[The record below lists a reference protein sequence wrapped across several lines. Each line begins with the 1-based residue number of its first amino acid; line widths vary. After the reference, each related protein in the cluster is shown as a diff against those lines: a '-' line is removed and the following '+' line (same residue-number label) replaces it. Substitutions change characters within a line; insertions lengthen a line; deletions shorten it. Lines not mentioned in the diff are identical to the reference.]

1 MIPPSRFARMKL
13 SLSDVPVGL
22 AVSLTA
28 AVVVA
33 CASGGWL
40 YSRHHFQTL
49 LNSERRS
56 ALAEGELIRVAL
68 EHQMIENDRT
78 LIGRM
83 VASFGKQTHVDRLM
97 ILDRSGVV

>member
-13 SLSDVPVGL
+13 RLSDVPVGL

-28 AVVVA
+28 AVVIA

-49 LNSERRS
+49 LESERRF

-68 EHQMIENDRT
+68 NTR
-78 LIGRM
+78 
-83 VASFGKQTHVDRLM
+83 
-97 ILDRSGVV
+97 